1 MPEPGSRIRI
11 LSEATIN
18 KVAAGEVVER
28 PAAALK
34 ELVENSIDAG
44 AGRIEISIERAGRA
58 LIRVRD
64 DGRGMTHDD
73 VLLALERHS
82 TSKITDVGDLE
93 EIGTLGFRGEA
104 LPSMAAVSRMQIT
117 TRSVDSDEGTRIII
131 DGGKVLK
138 VSPCGAPVG
147 TEVEIRRLFKNVP
160 ARLKFLKTD
169 NTELSHCLG
178 AAARLAL
185 ANPEV
190 GIVFSHGSRKLLNL
204 PPAADESGRLRDY
217 LGAEFFRHLL
227 PFEVESGSLR
237 ARGFVAR
244 PGKGRQGSDYQ
255 QFFVNS
261 RPVREVLLLKGI
273 REACRDY
280 FLKESTP
287 LSFFIWID
295 VPPGEVDVNVHP
307 AKREVRFRNL
317 NSLRTLLGDSIRD
330 TLRRDRIAWFEKTA
344 SPAPAGTVAE
354 RPATYRPP
362 PASAEEEQLS
372 LEAPVSRAVSGR
384 SAEIASPA
392 FQLFATYLVLVQPE
406 GLVLVDQ
413 HAAHERILYEKV
425 LRNLEK
431 GKNQRLLHPAVLEL
445 SPAEESILEG
455 LTAELEGFGIE
466 IEPFG
471 PRTFRL
477 TSLPFDLP
485 EEGAIAFVRELIERV
500 RRGEAKPTV
509 ADLRGH
515 VAALMACHGSVRAN
529 QKLEPEEAQ
538 ALLKDLFLA
547 DDPAHCPHGRPTF
560 ILLERDEIEKRFKRS

>member
-1 MPEPGSRIRI
+1 MPGPVSRIRI
-11 LSEATIN
+11 LSEEAIN

-34 ELVENSIDAG
+34 ELVENCIDAG
-44 AGRIEISIERAGRA
+44 AERIEISIEGAGRT

-93 EIGTLGFRGEA
+93 EVGTLGFRGEA

-117 TRSVDSDEGTRIII
+117 TRSADSDEGTRIVI

-147 TEVEIRRLFKNVP
+147 TEVEVRRLFKNVP

-169 NTELSHCLG
+169 GTELSHCLG
-178 AAARLAL
+178 AAARLAI
-185 ANPEV
+185 ANHRV
-190 GIVFSHGSRKLLNL
+190 GIVLYHGSRKLLDL
-204 PPAADESGRLRDY
+204 SPATDESARLRDY
-217 LGAEFFRHLL
+217 LGAEFFSHLL
-227 PFEVESGSLR
+227 PFEVESGSFR

-244 PGKGRQGSDYQ
+244 PGTGRKGSDYQ

-280 FLKESTP
+280 FLKERAP

-295 VPPGEVDVNVHP
+295 IPPGEVDVNVHP

-317 NSLRTLLGDSIRD
+317 DSIRTLLGESIRD
-330 TLRRDRIAWFEKTA
+330 TLRRDRIAWFESSTP
-344 SPAPAGTVAE
+344 PAPESSVAE
-354 RPATYRPP
+354 KPVTYRLT
-362 PASAEEEQLS
+362 PAEGEQLS
-372 LEAPVSRAVSGR
+372 LEAHSSREGAGMEP
-384 SAEIASPA
+384 ADASFA
-392 FQLFATYLVLVQPE
+392 CQLFATYIVLVQPE

-431 GKNQRLLHPAVLEL
+431 GKNQRLLNPAVLEL

-455 LTAELEGFGIE
+455 LTSELQGFGID

-471 PRTFRL
+471 PRSFRL
-477 TSLPFDLP
+477 TSLPLDLP
-485 EEGAIAFVRELIERV
+485 EEGAIAFVRELIDRV
-500 RRGEAKPTV
+500 RGGEAAPAAT
-509 ADLRGH
+509 DLRRH
-515 VAALMACHGSVRAN
+515 VAALIACHGSVRAN
-529 QKLEPEEAQ
+529 QKLRPEEAE

-547 DDPAHCPHGRPTF
+547 EDPAHCPHGRPTF
-560 ILLERDEIEKRFKRS
+560 VRLERDEIEKRFKRS

>member
-1 MPEPGSRIRI
+1 MPEPGSPIRI
-11 LSEATIN
+11 LSEGTIN

-44 AGRIEISIERAGRA
+44 AGRVEIAVEKAGRA

-73 VLLALERHS
+73 ILLALERHS
-82 TSKITDVGDLE
+82 TSKIADVGDLE
-93 EIGTLGFRGEA
+93 EVGTLGFRGEA

-117 TRSVDSDEGTRIII
+117 TRSADSAEGTRVVI

-169 NTELSHCLG
+169 GTELSHCLG

-185 ANPEV
+185 ANPGV
-190 GIVFSHGSRKLLNL
+190 GVVFSHGRRELLNL
-204 PPAADESGRLRDY
+204 PPATDESDRLRAY
-217 LGAEFFRHLL
+217 LGAEFFGDFL
-227 PFEVESGSLR
+227 PFEAGSGSLR
-237 ARGFVAR
+237 VRGFVAR
-244 PGKGRQGSDYQ
+244 PGTGRRGGDYQ
-255 QFFVNS
+255 QFFVNG
-261 RPVREVLLLKGI
+261 RPVREALLLKGI
-273 REACRDY
+273 GEACRDY
-280 FLKESTP
+280 FLKERTP

-295 VPPGEVDVNVHP
+295 IPPGEVDVNVHP
-307 AKREVRFRNL
+307 AKREIRFRNL
-317 NSLRTLLGDSIRD
+317 DSVRSLLGDSIRE
-330 TLRRDRIAWFEKTA
+330 TLRRDRVAWFEKSTPPSRPGEVIA
-344 SPAPAGTVAE
+344 EKGPAYGA
-354 RPATYRPP
+354 P
-362 PASAEEEQLS
+362 PAAGEQLS
-372 LEAPVSRAVSGR
+372 LETPVSRETAGL
-384 SAEIASPA
+384 SAEIAAPA
-392 FQLFATYLVLVQPE
+392 SQLFGTYLVLVQPE

-413 HAAHERILYEKV
+413 HAAHERVLYEKV
-425 LRNLEK
+425 MGDLEE
-431 GKNQRLLHPAVLEL
+431 GKSQRLLHPPAVEL
-445 SPAEESILEG
+445 SPAEVSTLEG
-455 LTAELEGFGIE
+455 VTSDLRDFGIE

-485 EEGAIAFVRELIERV
+485 EEGAVAFVRDLIERV
-500 RRGEAKPTV
+500 RRGEGKPTV

-529 QKLEPEEAQ
+529 QKLSPGQAR
-538 ALLKDLFLA
+538 ALLEDLFLA

-560 ILLERDEIEKRFKRS
+560 VLLGREEIEKRFKRS